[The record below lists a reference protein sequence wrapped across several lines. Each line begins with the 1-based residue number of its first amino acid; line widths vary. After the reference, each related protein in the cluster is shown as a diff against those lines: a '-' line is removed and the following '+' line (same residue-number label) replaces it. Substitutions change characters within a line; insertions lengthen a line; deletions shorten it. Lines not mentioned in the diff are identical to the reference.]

1 MFRVA
6 ESQGHHLRVMPR
18 LLLLSV
24 VLFQAPTSLVA
35 QDLLYVASQEEVT
48 VSVIDTRS
56 NELLETV
63 DLKTLGFT
71 ESAKAHHTACLLYTS
86 PSPRDLST
94 SRMPSSA

>member
-1 MFRVA
+1 MFQVA
-6 ESQGHHLRVMPR
+6 ESQGYHVRVMPQ

-24 VLFQAPTSLVA
+24 VLFQLPTSLVA

-63 DLKTLGFT
+63 
-71 ESAKAHHTACLLYTS
+71 
-86 PSPRDLST
+86 LSLIHI
-94 SRMPSSA
+94 